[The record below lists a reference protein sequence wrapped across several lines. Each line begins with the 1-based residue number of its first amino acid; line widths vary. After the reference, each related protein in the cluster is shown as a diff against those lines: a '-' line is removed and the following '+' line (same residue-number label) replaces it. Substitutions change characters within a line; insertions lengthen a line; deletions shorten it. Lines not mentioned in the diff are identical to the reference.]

1 MNYYNEFDKKTAAWL
16 RELINQGYL
25 PKGDVDERSIVEV
38 HGSDLTGYTQC
49 HFFAGIGGWSYAL
62 QLAGWPADE
71 PVWTGSCPCQPF
83 SCAGKGKG
91 TADERHLWPEFARLI
106 AECKPPV
113 VFGEQVASAAGRK
126 WLGGHEDLPRVRD
139 AKTILGV
146 LQELQGWIP
155 QDLHRMLESSGAR
168 TQGDQATRREVCIV
182 SRISQDAQGK
192 ATGERGEASSQTQG
206 DGLQSRCGRC
216 GAPSLSDNCGCVS
229 SNGDSIESR
238 WRQDLGQSINRPD
251 GQFQRIREGQR
262 EDCSVLPECDGE
274 RVGRK
279 QDSRNSER
287 HHGRS
292 AQLQRAI
299 TVAFNGLAETASR
312 YGSLSGVFTDLEGMG
327 YAAAGADLCAAGV
340 GAPHV
345 RQRLFWVADDEHDGS
360 YRARWAA
367 AFAGGDREDGGVFV
381 GGGYAVC
388 GISDT
393 RHDGERGR
401 AKSGSASLSASFD
414 DSSMGKS
421 NSEGLEGAH
430 ENNENA
436 ERVYVV
442 PSKPSRGLVCSA
454 SGGCSQGD
462 AEVAPEQY
470 DKAMPWG
477 NCIAIKFRDGK
488 TRRIAPIVTPVAY
501 GIPARVVRVRGY
513 GNAIVPQV
521 AAEFIRA
528 FIDASECINASI

>member
-38 HGSDLTGYTQC
+38 RGSDITGYTQC

-62 QLAGWPADE
+62 QLAGWPTDE

-106 AECKPPV
+106 SECRPAK
-113 VFGEQVASAAGRK
+113 VFGEQVASKAGRE
-126 WLGGHEDLPRVRD
+126 W
-139 AKTILGV
+139 
-146 LQELQGWIP
+146 
-155 QDLHRMLESSGAR
+155 
-168 TQGDQATRREVCIV
+168 
-182 SRISQDAQGK
+182 
-192 ATGERGEASSQTQG
+192 
-206 DGLQSRCGRC
+206 
-216 GAPSLSDNCGCVS
+216 
-229 SNGDSIESR
+229 
-238 WRQDLGQSINRPD
+238 
-251 GQFQRIREGQR
+251 
-262 EDCSVLPECDGE
+262 
-274 RVGRK
+274 
-279 QDSRNSER
+279 
-287 HHGRS
+287 
-292 AQLQRAI
+292 
-299 TVAFNGLAETASR
+299 
-312 YGSLSGVFTDLEGMG
+312 LSGVFTDLEGMG

-360 YRARWAA
+360 YRARGAA

-442 PSKPSRGLVCSA
+442 PSKPSRGLVYSA

-462 AEVAPEQY
+462 AEVEPEQY

-513 GNAIVPQV
+513 GNAIVPKV

-528 FIDASECINASI
+528 FIDASECINAQAHQ